1 MFGRVGIAK
10 KTTPVLPLCIF
21 VEGLKLRSNSRSD
34 NSIRLGQVDNVG
46 FLCLPPVF
54 CDAFWV
60 DILQLLAV
68 QYFDHMCV
76 SLNGGIPSKHPKIII
91 FSRKTHGCWVP
102 PF

>member
-1 MFGRVGIAK
+1 MCLGGLVLQK
-10 KTTPVLPLCIF
+10 KPPPVLPLCIF

-76 SLNGGIPSKHPKIII
+76 SLNGGIPL
-91 FSRKTHGCWVP
+91 KTPQNHH
-102 PF
+102 F